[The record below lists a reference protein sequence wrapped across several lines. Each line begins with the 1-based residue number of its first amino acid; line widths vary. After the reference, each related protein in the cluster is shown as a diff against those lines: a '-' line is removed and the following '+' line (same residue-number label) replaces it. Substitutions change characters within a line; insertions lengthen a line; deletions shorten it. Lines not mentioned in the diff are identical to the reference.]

1 MASSGIGAKICEV
14 FADAGLD
21 IVAVAADRVPR
32 ALHKV
37 VSSRSI
43 ASGHRPE
50 IRGFGSDPRV
60 RFHLRRAHEVTT
72 CEVQ

>member
-14 FADAGLD
+14 FADPGAD
-21 IVAVAADRVPR
+21 IVAAAAGRVPR

-43 ASGHRPE
+43 ASVHRPK
-50 IRGFGSDPRV
+50 IQA
-60 RFHLRRAHEVTT
+60 LTAI
-72 CEVQ
+72 